1 MITQKS
7 HLDQTSAL
15 ANKTFIR
22 LRFMNLLIV
31 YTYINENN
39 YNALFYE
46 QQLNFTLGKQVF

>member
-7 HLDQTSAL
+7 HLDQTSGL